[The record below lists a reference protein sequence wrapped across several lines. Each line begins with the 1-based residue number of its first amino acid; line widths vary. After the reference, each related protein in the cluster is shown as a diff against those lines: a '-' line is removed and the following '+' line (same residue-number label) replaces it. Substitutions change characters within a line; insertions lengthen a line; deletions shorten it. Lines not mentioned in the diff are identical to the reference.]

1 MSDPIEIQR
10 AKIKA
15 LTSGFNELGYKTSTK
30 IGQNELSQFLN
41 RRSKTGQFDH
51 ILTEKLFNFLELEKT
66 SSMAIDE
73 FISGFLE
80 FEEDLRKNVEIFE
93 IKFIQ
98 EQEIYSNILKQCSA
112 YQSEKLNSEGLCENA
127 KIYGEITD
135 IDIRRKLEGIKE
147 IIIIIIY
154 NEKKEE
160 LHFKIGD
167 LNSNNENLNR
177 TFQFKPTS
185 RKDHF
190 EFVLQGINDR
200 NQVFDIG
207 SRVFPLDEI
216 DSQEEYLVQ
225 IIIPEMDN
233 PNQVAAYI
241 HANIVLYWSDYKH
254 YEKLKKKQEKRLK
267 KYSEAANKAA
277 EYLKMVR
284 EIYGDLSEIKPDLIV
299 DFNNEK
305 LMQRKGAKLNVNFN
319 NVLESETGA
328 NYLVEFNNK
337 REVQKRSPP
346 LRVEFN
352 NSKEVLSPESHTKNY
367 EYKYNYSSNVNQE
380 IINKTENII
389 NNLKSLQ
396 NDLDNFNRKINTNL
410 PNIDDL
416 NSNIEKISIKSTS
429 RIISESKNQNN
440 ESNNLKLNNLSEIN
454 EENPD
459 ELDHQQIVTDD
470 YIIKEENQKYQQITD
485 NASQNSKSQ
494 QNLQNSNTN
503 IENNNQNDY
512 KTFIQQTQTTT
523 ETTTKNISQPQFIS
537 NNTSQEQNNQNNY
550 GQNENKFDND
560 AFLQKSTTHTQNQIQ
575 SQYKN
580 QPQIFNNVGS
590 GGSGFVHEE
599 TTETT
604 KTTTTF
610 PVLSQPFPQFN
621 QNNIIPSSNIQ
632 NKQDLYTGAI
642 SNLRNMNQT
651 TTTTTTKTISS
662 NQNQNISN
670 FTGDEQYKL
679 AQRIGYGTDDGGNI
693 NAYQTS
699 GTEMIDNNTNIQNMD
714 PFVNNIQYVTTVNNN
729 IFHSENTLP
738 TSYLPEKVNKV
749 IIDQNVTALPLI
761 TTKKTVSYD
770 NFQPIVHDV
779 QAYYTGENSIINNNF
794 NNANEFNISNGG
806 NNYNFISNEN
816 LNGNINSNGII
827 DNNIN
832 NYNDFNGNNWY
843 STTQTT
849 TENNFDQNNLNFETQ
864 EI

>member
-10 AKIKA
+10 AKIKT
-15 LTSGFNELGYKTSTK
+15 LSSGFNELGYKTSTK
-30 IGQNELSQFLN
+30 IGQNELSEFLN
-41 RRSKTGQFDH
+41 RRSKTGQFDR
-51 ILTEKLFNFLELEKT
+51 ILTEKLFQFLDLDKK
-66 SSMAIDE
+66 SSIVIDE
-73 FISGFLE
+73 FITSFLD
-80 FEEDLRKNVEIFE
+80 FEEELRKNAEIFNT
-93 IKFIQ
+93 KFIQ
-98 EQEIYSNILKQCSA
+98 EQEIYSNILKQCRA

-190 EFVLQGINDR
+190 EFVLQGVNDR

-216 DSQEEYLVQ
+216 DSKEDYLVQ

-233 PNQVAAYI
+233 PNQVAAHI
-241 HANIVLYWSDYKH
+241 HANIVLYWSDYKS
-254 YEKLKKKQEKRLK
+254 YEKLRKKQEKRLK

-389 NNLKSLQ
+389 NNLKILQ
-396 NDLDNFNRKINTNL
+396 NDFDNINRKINTNL
-410 PNIDDL
+410 PNIENL
-416 NSNIEKISIKSTS
+416 NSKNMKISIKKTS
-429 RIISESKNQNN
+429 RIITDSKNQEN
-440 ESNNLKLNNLSEIN
+440 EPNNLELNNLPEIN

-459 ELDHQQIVTDD
+459 EQDQHQIFSNE
-470 YIIKEENQKYQQITD
+470 YIIKEQI
-485 NASQNSKSQ
+485 QKSQ
-494 QNLQNSNTN
+494 QINDDVNQNPNSQPNLQNTNTN
-503 IENNNQNDY
+503 IDENNQKDY
-512 KTFIQQTQTTT
+512 NTFIPQTQTTT
-523 ETTTKNISQPQFIS
+523 ETITKDISQPQFIS
-537 NNTSQEQNNQNNY
+537 NDTSQEKNNQNNF
-550 GQNENKFDND
+550 GQNGDKLDDD
-560 AFLQKSTTHTQNQIQ
+560 AFLQQTTTQTQNQTQ

-580 QPQIFNNVGS
+580 QPQIFNNSGN

-610 PVLSQPFPQFN
+610 PILSQPYPQFN
-621 QNNIIPSSNIQ
+621 QSHIIPLSNIQ
-632 NKQDLYTGAI
+632 NQQDLYTGEV
-642 SNLRNMNQT
+642 SNFGNMNQT
-651 TTTTTTKTISS
+651 STTYST

-670 FTGDEQYKL
+670 FNGDEQYKL
-679 AQRIGYGTDDGGNI
+679 AQRIGYGTDEGGNI

-779 QAYYTGENSIINNNF
+779 QTYYTGENNIINNNF

-816 LNGNINSNGII
+816 LNGNININGII

-843 STTQTT
+843 SPIQTT
-849 TENNFDQNNLNFETQ
+849 LTGNNFDENNFNFHTQ
-864 EI
+864 EL

>member
-190 EFVLQGINDR
+190 EFVLQGVNDR

-216 DSQEEYLVQ
+216 DSKEDYLVQ

-233 PNQVAAYI
+233 PNQVAAHI
-241 HANIVLYWSDYKH
+241 HANIVLYWSDYKS
-254 YEKLKKKQEKRLK
+254 YEKLRKKQEKRLK

-699 GTEMIDNNTNIQNMD
+699 GTEMIDNNTNIQNID
-714 PFVNNIQYVTTVNNN
+714 PLVNNIQYVTSVNNN

-749 IIDQNVTALPLI
+749 IIDENITALPLI
-761 TTKKTVSYD
+761 TAQKTVSY
-770 NFQPIVHDV
+770 NTLQPIVHDV
-779 QAYYTGENSIINNNF
+779 QTYYTGESNIVDNNF
-794 NNANEFNISNGG
+794 NNTNEFNISNGG

-816 LNGNINSNGII
+816 LNGNININGII